1 MGRRLFRLICR
12 DALSGY
18 GLHIR
23 HNTLDEWVIIQFFLI
38 HQFTIHNAALGQSLP
53 NGDGV
58 DVVEPVLF
66 RFGVEPVLLD
76 KLSDP
81 ALYLGP
87 GQHRS
92 FGAFRAN
99 RKRGFAI
106 ATVKLM
112 GQPCSGIFFPP
123 MFLHV
128 TDNDVFT
135 FDFAV
140 PVLDS
145 LVDVIV

>member
-23 HNTLDEWVIIQFFLI
+23 HNTLDEWVIIQLFLI

-58 DVVEPVLF
+58 DVVEPILF

-76 KLSDP
+76 TM
-81 ALYLGP
+81 
-87 GQHRS
+87 RS
-92 FGAFRAN
+92 TSTSTN
-99 RKRGFAI
+99 
-106 ATVKLM
+106 VH
-112 GQPCSGIFFPP
+112 S
-123 MFLHV
+123 H
-128 TDNDVFT
+128 
-135 FDFAV
+135 
-140 PVLDS
+140 
-145 LVDVIV
+145 

>member
-76 KLSDP
+76 KLGNP
-81 ALYLGP
+81 ALCLGP
-87 GQHRS
+87 GQLNPFWAS
-92 FGAFRAN
+92 GADH
-99 RKRGFAI
+99 K
-106 ATVKLM
+106 
-112 GQPCSGIFFPP
+112 
-123 MFLHV
+123 
-128 TDNDVFT
+128 
-135 FDFAV
+135 
-140 PVLDS
+140 
-145 LVDVIV
+145 